1 MKRAVFV
8 FSLFLVAAFLGCGAK
23 HPRSIEVDPEFNP
36 NNVGRIL
43 VAPVL
48 SSIPEG
54 LDPYRRSEVL
64 TADIL
69 WKHLS
74 ARNDYV
80 FISPREFRLA
90 LIKEGK
96 TEEDFKKFKEDWT
109 DDHKADVE
117 ILRLL
122 DKNLDM
128 DLVLIPE
135 VYLWHKDEADYRET
149 STASATQVGATIS
162 LVNPLSGKVLWE
174 ATDENYQEAVRTEG
188 DRVMGG
194 SVIYDRR
201 IRGVTQ
207 TGKDMYAAPP
217 FDEVALKVIGSLV
230 GAIPTHSLNR

>member
-1 MKRAVFV
+1 MKRAVFI
-8 FSLFLVAAFLGCGAK
+8 FLLFTAVAFLGCGAK

-64 TADIL
+64 TAEIL
-69 WKHLS
+69 WKRLS
-74 ARNDYV
+74 ARDDYV

-109 DDHKADVE
+109 EDRGAEVE
-117 ILRLL
+117 IMRLL
-122 DKNLDM
+122 DKTLDIDM
-128 DLVLIPE
+128 VLIPE
-135 VYLWHKDEADYRET
+135 VYLWYKDEADYRET
-149 STASATQVGATIS
+149 SAVSATQVGVTIS

-194 SVIYDRR
+194 SLLYDRR

-207 TGKDMYAAPP
+207 TGKDMYSAPP
-217 FDEVALKVIGSLV
+217 YEDVAIKVIGSIV
-230 GAIPTHSLNR
+230 DAIPTHSLNR